1 MTAST
6 SFHDSLTP
14 LRSFA
19 RLADPAVYAPLPE
32 DWVLGLSD
40 IVSSTAAIE
49 VGRYKTVN
57 TAAAAVIAAVSNA
70 LGQDDFPFAFA
81 GDGASFALPADQ
93 AHLGRGALAAV
104 IRWVHDELDLT
115 MRAALVPIEK
125 VREAGFDV
133 RVARF
138 APSPD
143 VAYAMFSGGGLAW
156 AEGRMKAGDFSI
168 EPAPAGVRPNL
179 TGLSCRFE
187 ELRSTRGVILSLI
200 VIPDPAGDPARFG
213 EFVRAI
219 LRLAEGEEVGSPVPV
234 GGPPPYW
241 PPSGL
246 ELEVRASAL
255 YQRSRLAA
263 RLWVGVITLA
273 AHTIFKT
280 GLRVGGFDPARYVQ
294 QLVRNTDFRKFDDGL
309 RMTLDCTPALADRID
324 ALLARGEESGI
335 ARCGTH
341 RQDAALMT
349 CFVPSPTRSDHVHFV
364 DGASGGYAAA
374 ARALKMWD

>member
-1 MTAST
+1 M
-6 SFHDSLTP
+6 
-14 LRSFA
+14 
-19 RLADPAVYAPLPE
+19 
-32 DWVLGLSD
+32 LGLSD

-49 VGRYKTVN
+49 AGRYKTVN

-70 LGQDDFPFAFA
+70 LVQDDFPFAFA
-81 GDGASFALPADQ
+81 GDGASFALPAAQ
-93 AHLGRGALAAV
+93 AHLGRDALAAV
-104 IRWVHDELDLT
+104 IRWVRDELDLT

-156 AEGRMKAGDFSI
+156 AEGRMKEGDFAI
-168 EPAPAGVRPNL
+168 EPAPPGVRPNL
-179 TGLSCRFE
+179 TGLSCRFD

-200 VIPDPAGDPARFG
+200 VIPSRAGDAARFG
-213 EFVRAI
+213 ELVGAI

-234 GGPPPYW
+234 GGPPPRW

-246 ELEVRASAL
+246 ELEARASAL
-255 YQRSRLAA
+255 YRRSRLAA
-263 RLWVGVITLA
+263 RLWVGARTLA
-273 AHTIFKT
+273 AHAIFKT

-294 QLVRNTDFRKFDDGL
+294 QLVRNTDFRKYDDGL
-309 RMTLDCTPALADRID
+309 RMTLDCTPALANRLS
-324 ALLARGEESGI
+324 AMLARAEESGI

-374 ARALKMWD
+374 ARALKVPKYA

>member
-1 MTAST
+1 MTST
-6 SFHDSLTP
+6 SFHESLTP

-19 RLADPAVYAPLPE
+19 RLADPTVYAPLPPG
-32 DWVLGLSD
+32 WVLGLSD

-49 VGRYKTVN
+49 AGRYKTVN
-57 TAAAAVIAAVSNA
+57 TAAAALIAAVSNA

-93 AHLGRGALAAV
+93 AHFGRDALAAV
-104 IRWVHDELDLT
+104 IRWVRDELDLT
-115 MRAALVPIEK
+115 MRGALVPVEK

-138 APSPD
+138 APSQD

-156 AEGRMKAGDFSI
+156 AEGRMKAGEFAI
-168 EPAPAGVRPNL
+168 EPSPPGVRPNL
-179 TGLSCRFE
+179 TGLSCRFD

-200 VIPDPAGDPARFG
+200 VIPGPASDAARFG
-213 EFVRAI
+213 QFVASI
-219 LRLAEGEEVGSPVPV
+219 LRLAEGEEVGSPVPA
-234 GGPPPYW
+234 GGPPPHW

-246 ELEVRASAL
+246 ELEARASPL
-255 YQRSRLAA
+255 YRRSPRAA
-263 RLWVGVITLA
+263 RLWVGASTLI
-273 AHTIFKT
+273 AHAIFKT
-280 GLRVGGFDPARYVQ
+280 GLRVGSFDPTRYVQ

-309 RMTLDCTPALADRID
+309 RMTLDCTPALADRIS
-324 ALLARGEESGI
+324 ALLSRAEESGV
-335 ARCGTH
+335 ARSGTH
-341 RQDAALMT
+341 RQKAALMT

-374 ARALKMWD
+374 ARALKLRG